1 MGGTWDFAPWAK
13 ENVWGL
19 AHGVLWGS
27 CAVEIRLAT
36 RWEGAPV
43 AWGVLGISPQGP
55 RKIFW
60 VCPMGQGTCLIF
72 DWPGQRM
79 QGSKGKRQRARGQK
93 GEKGKGTRQRQQAKG
108 TGAKTS
114 PLSPEEEGFGHCLAT
129 KHRSW
134 LDPPVLPPGGLSLMW
149 GRCLVEIRLAT
160 WKGKGGT
167 SGLGGYLGFRPMGQG
182 KCLGLGPWSVMGK
195 LCGRNPSGY

>member
-1 MGGTWDFAPWAK
+1 M
-13 ENVWGL
+13 
-19 AHGVLWGS
+19 
-27 CAVEIRLAT
+27 
-36 RWEGAPV
+36 
-43 AWGVLGISPQGP
+43 AWGGLGISPQGP

-60 VCPMGQGTCLIF
+60 VWPMGQATCLIF

-114 PLSPEEEGFGHCLAT
+114 PLSPEKDGFGHCLAT
-129 KHRSW
+129 KNRSL

-160 WKGKGGT
+160 WKGGGAPVALGGT
-167 SGLGGYLGFRPMGQG
+167 WDFAPWA
-182 KCLGLGPWSVMGK
+182 KEIFLGLAHGV
-195 LCGRNPSGY
+195 